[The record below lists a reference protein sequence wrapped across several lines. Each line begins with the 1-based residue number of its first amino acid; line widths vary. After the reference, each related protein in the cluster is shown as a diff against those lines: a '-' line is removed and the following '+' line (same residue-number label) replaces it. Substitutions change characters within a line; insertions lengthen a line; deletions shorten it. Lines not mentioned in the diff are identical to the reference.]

1 MTSLLSQLQCRIYH
15 SDSVSSLITTL
26 ADGLKCLAKDP
37 LKFMD
42 NNDYGDTA
50 KDTLSLCSTVTLES
64 ILG

>member
-15 SDSVSSLITTL
+15 SDSISSLITTL
-26 ADGLKCLAKDP
+26 ADSLKCLARDP
-37 LKFMD
+37 LQFMD
-42 NNDYGDTA
+42 SNDYGDVV